1 MRNIAIVL
9 TIFFVGFFL
18 LMQVPVDKKSAT
30 MPWDITHHP
39 DGSTSIFGLQ
49 LGHSTLAD
57 AQRHFQATG
66 DLALFEESDELRAEA
81 YFKSVHFG
89 GLSGKMIL
97 TLDVEPV
104 TLVSMQQHAIKAQK
118 QPSGAIKSQLAPDDL
133 PLLSDAP
140 IHGLA
145 YIPSI
150 YLDEASLRHRFGE
163 PDYIRYSDINP
174 NATTEESNNKISH
187 WYYAQHGLTILHS
200 SDSKPVLQYNFPE

>member
-1 MRNIAIVL
+1 MRNIAIVFTL
-9 TIFFVGFFL
+9 FFVGFYL

-39 DGSTSIFGLQ
+39 DGSTSIFGMQ

-66 DLALFEESDELRAEA
+66 DIALFEENDNLRAEA

-89 GLSGKMIL
+89 GLSGKIIL
-97 TLDVEPV
+97 TLEIDSA
-104 TLVSMQQHAIKAQK
+104 TLLSMQQHAIKAQK
-118 QPSGAIKSQLAPDDL
+118 QPSGAVKSQLEPDDL
-133 PLLSDAP
+133 PLLSAAP
-140 IHGLA
+140 IHSLA

-150 YLDEASLRHRFGE
+150 RLDEASLRHRFGE
-163 PDYIRYSDINP
+163 PDHIRYSDINP
-174 NATTEESNNKISH
+174 NPDAEESENKISH

-200 SDSKPVLQYNFPE
+200 PDSKPVLQYNLPE